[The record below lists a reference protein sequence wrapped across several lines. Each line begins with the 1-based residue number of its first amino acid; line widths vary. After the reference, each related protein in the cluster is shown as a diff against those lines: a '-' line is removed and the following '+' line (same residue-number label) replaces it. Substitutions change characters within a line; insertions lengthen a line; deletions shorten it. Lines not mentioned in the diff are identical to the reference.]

1 MGAKAENGEAAV
13 YQRRRVGIDPRQR
26 ILTRGQRHTRR
37 GIPSLKAKKGG
48 LAMAASNRVSH
59 SLLDPWL
66 TGPLK
71 RLYPRLSLPR
81 SLPPEAIIGCG
92 HAAAA
97 AGALGFALACQ
108 HPWAGLAG
116 AAGVVLNHTC
126 DVLDGTHAR
135 STGQCRNG
143 GELLDHFVDPLS
155 FSYWAAGLA
164 YAAQGYS
171 SWAPWLGVVGVIA
184 IYAMALLTSIR
195 AKMIGEFTLNRFGP
209 TEFKTL
215 LVLFGVAQAFV
226 GAWGAAT
233 PAAASLLAAQCAW
246 WFVTSLVIAGLVQLV
261 VSLVKSVRD
270 VNAAG
275 AAPPDTTEWKLTC

>member
-1 MGAKAENGEAAV
+1 
-13 YQRRRVGIDPRQR
+13 
-26 ILTRGQRHTRR
+26 
-37 GIPSLKAKKGG
+37 
-48 LAMAASNRVSH
+48 MAASNRVSH

-116 AAGVVLNHTC
+116 AAGVALNHTC

-184 IYAMALLTSIR
+184 IYAMAVLTSIR
-195 AKMIGEFTLNRFGP
+195 AKMIGEFTLKGQRSSKRCWCCLAWLRP
-209 TEFKTL
+209 LSEP
-215 LVLFGVAQAFV
+215 
-226 GAWGAAT
+226 GALRRQPLPRCSRLST
-233 PAAASLLAAQCAW
+233 PGGS
-246 WFVTSLVIAGLVQLV
+246 
-261 VSLVKSVRD
+261 
-270 VNAAG
+270 
-275 AAPPDTTEWKLTC
+275 